1 MGFNVISKPTLK
13 DFWEEYADS
22 KEALETWYK
31 LLTKSEATNFSEL
44 KETFGSA
51 DYVQPDYIIF
61 DIKGNTYR
69 VMTRVNFT
77 YKTFWIKHVFT
88 HAEYDKWKPEKE

>member
-13 DFWEEYADS
+13 DFSENHVDG
-22 KEALETWYK
+22 KESLETWFK
-31 LLTKSEATNFSEL
+31 LLNKSEATNFSEL

-51 DYVQPDYIIF
+51 DHVQPDYVIF

-69 VMTRVNFT
+69 IITRVNFT
-77 YKTFWIKHVFT
+77 YKTFWIKYVFT
-88 HAEYDKWKPEKE
+88 HDEYSKWKPTKE